1 LAAQQATTII
11 DADMSLKT
19 KQAHSTTQ
27 RKHKTDDSSNSNGSI
42 MMVIMQAIKGC
53 SGDRLILRELLLLP
67 SPLLVICICCIL
79 FVVIH
84 NIF

>member
-1 LAAQQATTII
+1 VSQ
-11 DADMSLKT
+11 DK
-19 KQAHSTTQ
+19 HNTTQ
-27 RKHKTDDSSNSNGSI
+27 SKHKTDDSSNSNGSI

-67 SPLLVICICCIL
+67 SPLLVICVCCIL